1 MDLMID
7 QTAFEQ
13 ASNELRSKC
22 QELRELRRSI
32 ETSFAQLKLEWD
44 TDAGKVFFNRFEND
58 LLKNLEKYSTVFEYM
73 STNLI
78 TSMHKYEEVFG
89 AANTVANSQY

>member
-7 QTAFEQ
+7 QSALEQ
-13 ASNELRSKC
+13 SSNELRRKC
-22 QELRELRRSI
+22 QELRELRNSL
-32 ETSFAQLKLEWD
+32 EMSFLRLKSEWD
-44 TDAGKVFFNRFEND
+44 TDAGKVFFDRFEND
-58 LLKNLEKYSTVFEYM
+58 LIRNLEKYSTVFEYM